1 VHHMARK
8 RLANGRFAKTKKK
21 AAKKSS
27 RRKRR

>member
-1 VHHMARK
+1 VHQMARK

-21 AAKKSS
+21 AGKRKS